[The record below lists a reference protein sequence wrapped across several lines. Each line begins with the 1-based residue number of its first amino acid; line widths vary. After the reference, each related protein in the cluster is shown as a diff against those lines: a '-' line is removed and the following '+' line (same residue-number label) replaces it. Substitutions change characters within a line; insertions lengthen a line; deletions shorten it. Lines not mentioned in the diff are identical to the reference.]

1 MPKIDL
7 CFSGWVRNAE
17 VVKATTVDG
26 KAVDVTDMESSELA
40 SKLRAGELFVSLAE
54 LLDETDDTEI
64 ELFDFEESF

>member
-1 MPKIDL
+1 
-7 CFSGWVRNAE
+7 
-17 VVKATTVDG
+17 TVDG